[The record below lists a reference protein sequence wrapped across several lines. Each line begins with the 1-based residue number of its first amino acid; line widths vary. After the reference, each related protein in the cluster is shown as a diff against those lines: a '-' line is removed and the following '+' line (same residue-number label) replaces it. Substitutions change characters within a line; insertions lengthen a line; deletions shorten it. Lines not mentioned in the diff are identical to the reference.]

1 MADNTELSAGSG
13 GDIIATDEV
22 GGAVKHQLVKVE
34 FGGDGVATMVSAT
47 DPLPVKLSDGTDTL
61 LISAGGAALVDGSG
75 VTQPI
80 SNASITT
87 IAGAVS
93 GTEMQVDVVA
103 ALPAGTN
110 NIGDVDVLTLPALVA
125 GTANIGDVDVLTV
138 PAPLS
143 TTGSGTEATALR
155 VTLATDSTGVVSVD
169 DNGSSLSV
177 DWAGTAPVTGS
188 GTATGA
194 LRVELAN
201 NGTGV
206 IATVGTITNAVTVA
220 GGAAHA
226 SPASGNPNLIAGR
239 ASAAIPTDVGADG
252 DVASL
257 WTNRNGAQV
266 VLQAPHVG
274 LNSDPWN
281 LVHEGVQYTSQQT
294 SAVMVTGGASEKI
307 VVTQC
312 QIQAYATTAFTMQLY
327 FGTGAFSRGTS
338 RTIFD
343 GEFAPSATLK
353 PGIVLNGPFIAGT
366 NGDDLMVTTSAAGSV
381 TISVWYYVVT

>member
-1 MADNTELSAGSG
+1 VADNTELSAGSG